1 MGVDVDVENSA
12 KLEKFLFGEGDGGAT
27 PVTTAPFADEKF
39 SPRMGAA
46 MRVVL
51 MMANLKRSEKLPEG
65 RFSVGGGESSRDGRR
80 GAFDGCHA
88 FACIAEMFEQRKA
101 HANGGHVADFLF
113 DQYKDNY
120 ISYWNYPEGEENIT
134 SKTRFSI
141 ARNALYGG
149 EAVRRWPY
157 LNDRSHLTNNND
169 NDNSKLENLPSAQAM
184 FAEWLASAAGGI
196 ANPIYQRI
204 SLSDVLEEAVEWA
217 TESEGIAGGGY
228 TNYRTRNLGSWAKV
242 VPMLKTARV
251 HDEDDDDD
259 EEEELL
265 GGEVGDLSE
274 DDEEQEEEEDEE
286 K

>member
-1 MGVDVDVENSA
+1 M
-12 KLEKFLFGEGDGGAT
+12 
-27 PVTTAPFADEKF
+27 
-39 SPRMGAA
+39 
-46 MRVVL
+46 
-51 MMANLKRSEKLPEG
+51 
-65 RFSVGGGESSRDGRR
+65 
-80 GAFDGCHA
+80 
-88 FACIAEMFEQRKA
+88 
-101 HANGGHVADFLF
+101 ADFLF
-113 DQYKDNY
+113 DRDNY

-196 ANPIYQRI
+196 ANPIHQRI